1 MLDKILKFLAG
12 NQNEKILKE
21 YGLIVE
27 RINALEGDFQSLTDS
42 ELKAKTLE
50 FKDLI
55 NSKINSTPFELLMA
69 SDIPKMPGQ
78 LRNSH
83 DKALME
89 ILDELLP
96 EAFAVCREAAKR
108 VLNMRHFDVQLI
120 GGIQLHNCGISEM
133 QTGEGKTLVC
143 TLPAYLNAL
152 SGRGVHIV
160 TVNDYLAQRD
170 SEWMG
175 KIFKFLGLSVGLITH
190 SKKSQERKIAYNS
203 DICYGTN
210 NEFGFDYLRD
220 NMESDLEDC
229 VQRPYYMAI
238 VDEVD
243 SILIDE
249 ARTPLI
255 ISGMPDK
262 QKNEIY
268 VAMARLSKE
277 LKKAKHEKDNSE
289 NAHYHV
295 DEKARNV
302 ILTEAGIKKAESLLK
317 VDNLWAPETNLAHYL
332 IQALKAKELFILDTD
347 YVVKANPETK
357 KKEVVIVDEF
367 TGRLM
372 EGRRWGDGL
381 HQAVEAK
388 ENVSIQEETLT
399 LASITFQNLFRLYPK
414 LAGMT
419 GTALTEAQEFA
430 KIYNLPVL
438 SIPTNKPCIRKDL
451 NDIVFKSEKAKFL
464 AIVEDIVNSH
474 KERRPVLVGTTS
486 IEKSELLASYLIK
499 PVNAMKALQERISR
513 LLNLLEK
520 KSIYL
525 KISSSQNR
533 SNENSQISSI
543 SNFKSEFLK
552 LLDRPG
558 NITYKNFEAFESEI
572 RLAIGSDED
581 LIFSLNSV
589 INIIHVLDAIRSGLN
604 VNVLNAKHHEKEAS
618 IIRQAGRP
626 GAITIATNMAGR
638 GTDIVL
644 GGYLSNN
651 ADDENFNKVDFEAQR
666 QVKEAGGLHVIGTER
681 HESRRIDNQ
690 LRGRCARQGDPGSS
704 RFYLSL
710 EDNLMRIFGGERI
723 ISIMNM
729 LKADEDMPIE
739 AGVISGAINNS
750 QKKVE
755 AHNFDIRKHVLQYDD
770 VINTQR
776 EVIYRERREILE
788 GADIHSNILGMID
801 EHISEVLYSHINPNT
816 PSELW
821 FDDSKGVSPMK
832 AVFATLK
839 SNFTEEALK
848 GLYFDDFKNVEF
860 ASIEKQIRD
869 SISRFFLNKEQTHD
883 PKIFKEAE
891 RQIMLHVIDTKWIE
905 HLHAMDN
912 LKEGIHFQ
920 SYGQK
925 DPLIEYKK
933 EAFDMFEALLSN
945 IRKDTVILLAHAQIV
960 KQAVIK
966 ASA

>member
-1 MLDKILKFLAG
+1 MLDKILSFLAG
-12 NQNEKILKE
+12 NQNEKILKS
-21 YGLIVE
+21 YRLYVE
-27 RINALEGDFQSLTDS
+27 RINSLEAQMLSLSDF
-42 ELKAKTLE
+42 ELQQKTAE
-50 FKDLI
+50 FKQI
-55 NSKINSTPFELLMA
+55 IQNKINSTPFEILISA
-69 SDIPKMPGQ
+69 DVPKMPGQ
-78 LRNSH
+78 LRTSH
-83 DKALME
+83 DKALKE
-89 ILDELLP
+89 VLDQLLP
-96 EAFAVCREAAKR
+96 EAFAVCREVSRR

-120 GGIQLHNCGISEM
+120 GGIQLHNCGIAEM

-152 SGRGVHIV
+152 SGRGVHII
-160 TVNDYLAQRD
+160 TVNDYLATRD

-175 KIFKFLGLSVGLITH
+175 EIYKFLGLSVGLIIH
-190 SKKSQERKIAYNS
+190 SKKASERQAAYNS

-220 NMESDLEDC
+220 NMETDLDDC

-255 ISGMPDK
+255 ISGMPDA
-262 QKNEIY
+262 QKNEVY
-268 VAMARLSKE
+268 VAMAKLSLE
-277 LKKAKHEKDNSE
+277 LKKSKHEKDTSE

-295 DEKARNV
+295 DEKAKNI
-302 ILTEAGIKKAESLLK
+302 ILTDAGIKRAETLLK
-317 VDNLWAPETNLAHYL
+317 VKDLWAPESNLAHYL
-332 IQALKAKELFILDTD
+332 IQALRAKELFTKDTD
-347 YVVKANPETK
+347 YVVKTNPESK
-357 KKEVVIVDEF
+357 KKEIIIVDEF

-388 ENVSIQEETLT
+388 EKVSIQDETLT

-419 GTALTEAQEFA
+419 GTAATEAEEFG
-430 KIYNLPVL
+430 KIYNLEVL

-451 NDIVFKSEKAKFL
+451 NDVVLKTERAKSF
-464 AIVEDIVNSH
+464 AIIEDIISAHQIN
-474 KERRPVLVGTTS
+474 RPVLVGTTS
-486 IEKSELLASYLIK
+486 IEKSELLASFLSK
-499 PVNAMKALQERISR
+499 PLMAMKALQERLSR
-513 LLNLLEK
+513 LLNLLDK
-520 KSIYL
+520 KSIFS
-525 KISSSQNR
+525 KIALQKANFR
-533 SNENSQISSI
+533 NELN
-543 SNFKSEFLK
+543 K

-558 NITYKNFEAFESEI
+558 NLSYESFKEYEGEI
-572 RLAIGSDED
+572 RSQIASDED
-581 LIFSLNSV
+581 LSFALNSV
-589 INIIHVLDAIRSGLN
+589 IKILQVLDAIRKGLN

-618 IIRQAGRP
+618 IIRQAGRL

-644 GGYLSNN
+644 GGFLSNEPQHS
-651 ADDENFNKVDFEAQR
+651 DYNKVDLEAQKI
-666 QVKEAGGLHVIGTER
+666 VIEAGGLHVIGTER

-723 ISIMNM
+723 MSIMDM

-739 AGVISGAINNS
+739 ASIISGAINNS

-788 GADIHSNILGMID
+788 GADIHSNILEIVD
-801 EHISEVLYSHINPNT
+801 EHISKVLYSHVNPNT

-832 AVFATLK
+832 GIFATLK
-839 SNFTEEALK
+839 SNFGELALK
-848 GLYFDDFKNVEF
+848 DLYYEDFKNSSF
-860 ASIEKQIRD
+860 DFIEKQVRD
-869 SISRFFLNKEQTHD
+869 SIRSFFENKEQECT
-883 PKIFKEAE
+883 PEIFREAE
-891 RQIMLHVIDTKWIE
+891 RQIMLHVIDSKWVE

-912 LKEGIHFQ
+912 LRDGIQ
-920 SYGQK
+920 LRSYGQK

-933 EAFDMFEALLSN
+933 EAFDMFETLLEN
-945 IRKDTVILLAHAQIV
+945 IKKDTVILLAHAQIL
-960 KQAVIK
+960 KQASIK
-966 ASA
+966 ASPVR